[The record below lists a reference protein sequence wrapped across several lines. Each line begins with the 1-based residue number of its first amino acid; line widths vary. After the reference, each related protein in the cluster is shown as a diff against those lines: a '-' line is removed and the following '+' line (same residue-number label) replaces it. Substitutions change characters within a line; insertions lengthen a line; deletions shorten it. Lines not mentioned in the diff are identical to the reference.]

1 MTAPVLVARR
11 TFLGNATLF
20 CQYTVFGAARDG
32 AGQPHVSG
40 SWILKRAN
48 GTVVREVPARG
59 LNPSADG
66 RLLRLYGI
74 ALAGLSPG
82 DYELTLAVRD
92 ELAVKAVE
100 LREPFTVER
109 AVGGLPGPLAII
121 FFQPVGS
128 LRGASARQPGIPG
141 TAHLETFS
149 CIFVIPFSGPIS
161 WTARTSTVPRG
172 SGTNG
177 EHPSN

>member
-1 MTAPVLVARR
+1 MSRDFTLPAGAYQAKVVVRDRTSGLVGSVTHEFEVPPLGGFRVSSPILTDTLQTDSTGQTMTAPVLVARR

-48 GTVVREVPARG
+48 GTMVREVPARG
-59 LNPSADG
+59 LSPTADG

-109 AVGGLPGPLAII
+109 ALGVSPA
-121 FFQPVGS
+121 
-128 LRGASARQPGIPG
+128 
-141 TAHLETFS
+141 
-149 CIFVIPFSGPIS
+149 
-161 WTARTSTVPRG
+161 TSQ
-172 SGTNG
+172 
-177 EHPSN
+177 

>member
-1 MTAPVLVARR
+1 VVLDVALDGFRVSSPILTDTLQADSTGQAVTAPVLVARR

-20 CQYTVFGAARDG
+20 CQYTVFGAAR
-32 AGQPHVSG
+32 
-40 SWILKRAN
+40 
-48 GTVVREVPARG
+48 
-59 LNPSADG
+59 ADG

-109 AVGGLPGPLAII
+109 ALGVWPA
-121 FFQPVGS
+121 
-128 LRGASARQPGIPG
+128 
-141 TAHLETFS
+141 
-149 CIFVIPFSGPIS
+149 
-161 WTARTSTVPRG
+161 TSQ
-172 SGTNG
+172 
-177 EHPSN
+177 

>member
-1 MTAPVLVARR
+1 
-11 TFLGNATLF
+11 
-20 CQYTVFGAARDG
+20 
-32 AGQPHVSG
+32 
-40 SWILKRAN
+40 LKRAN
-48 GTVVREVPARG
+48 GTLVREVPARA

-109 AVGGLPGPLAII
+109 GVGVSPA
-121 FFQPVGS
+121 
-128 LRGASARQPGIPG
+128 
-141 TAHLETFS
+141 
-149 CIFVIPFSGPIS
+149 
-161 WTARTSTVPRG
+161 TSQ
-172 SGTNG
+172 
-177 EHPSN
+177 